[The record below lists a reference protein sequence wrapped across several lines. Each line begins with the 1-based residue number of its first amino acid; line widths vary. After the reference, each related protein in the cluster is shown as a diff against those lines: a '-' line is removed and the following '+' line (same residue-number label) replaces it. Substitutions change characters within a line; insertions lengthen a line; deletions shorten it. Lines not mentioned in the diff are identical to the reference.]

1 MESIIFLILRRMR
14 LPLVLL
20 VSVYA
25 LSVLGLVL
33 IPGLDDQGNPW
44 HMDFFHAFYF
54 VSFMGSTIGFGEIPY
69 AFTDAQRMWV
79 VFTIY
84 IAVVAWLFTIGT
96 MISLI
101 QTPAFQSA
109 VTRNAFIRG
118 TRRIRDTFF
127 LICGYGDTGELLVD
141 ALTDRGLRAVA
152 IDVDQN
158 RINNLELKE
167 LPVHVPGLCADAS
180 ELSSL
185 LAAGLKHRH
194 CAGVVALT
202 DDDHVNLK
210 IAITSKLI
218 NPRLRVICRAETH
231 DAAANIASFGTEHI
245 INPFDTFADHLAMAL
260 NAPSMYLMNEWLTSA
275 SHQPLS
281 EPLFP
286 PRGRWILCGYGRFGK
301 AVAKRLLDEGN
312 TVTVI
317 EANPQATG
325 APAESICARGTEADT
340 LLEADVKNADGIVA
354 GTDDDANNLS
364 IVMTARDLNPD
375 LFIVARQNRSENDA
389 IFRAARL
396 DLVTKNSEIIASR
409 ILALITTPLTA
420 EFLRLANQQDRHWAD
435 ELISRIIGVADERV
449 PQTWMLETHATNA
462 PAVAQALENGDTVL
476 LEHLCRDPH
485 DRKRLL
491 SCIPLLMK
499 RGSEHILLPDLKTAL
514 QSFDQILFCGHETA
528 IHRMSRIRYDPSVL
542 CYTTTGQA
550 PGRRLGFGDVL
561 YVLPDPNSW

>member
-14 LPLVLL
+14 LPLVIL

-33 IPGLDDQGNPW
+33 IPGADDHGNPW

-84 IAVVAWLFTIGT
+84 IAVVAWLYTIGT

-118 TRRIRDTFF
+118 TRRIRNTFF

-141 ALTDRGLRAVA
+141 ALTHQDIRAVA

-167 LPVHVPGLCADAS
+167 LPTHVPGLCADAS

-185 LAAGLKHRH
+185 LAAGLKHRN

-202 DDDHVNLK
+202 DDDQINLK

-218 NPRLRVICRAETH
+218 NPRLRVICRADTH
-231 DAAANIASFGTEHI
+231 DAATNIASFGTEHI

-312 TVTVI
+312 TITVI
-317 EANPQATG
+317 EADPQATD
-325 APAESICARGTEADT
+325 APTESICARGTEADT

-354 GTDDDANNLS
+354 GTDNDANNLS
-364 IVMTARDLNPD
+364 IVMTAGDLNPE

-396 DLVTKNSEIIASR
+396 DLVTKNSGIIASR

-420 EFLRLANQQDRHWAD
+420 EFLRIANQQDRHWAS

-449 PQTWMLETHATNA
+449 PQTWLQETRATDA
-462 PAVAQALENGDTVL
+462 PAVAQALANGDTVL
-476 LEHLCRDPH
+476 LEHLCRDPN

-491 SCIPLLMK
+491 RCIPLLMK

-514 QSFDQILFCGHETA
+514 RPFDQILFCGHETA
-528 IHRMSRIRYDPSVL
+528 LHRMSRISYDPSVL
-542 CYTTTGQA
+542 CYTATGKHPA
-550 PGRRLGFGDVL
+550 ASWVWRRLADTA
-561 YVLPDPNSW
+561 

>member
-1 MESIIFLILRRMR
+1 MESIILLILRRMR

-109 VTRNAFIRG
+109 VTRNAFIRS

-185 LAAGLKHRH
+185 SAAGLKHRH

-260 NAPSMYLMNEWLTSA
+260 NAPSMYLMSEWLTSA

-364 IVMTARDLNPD
+364 IVMTAGDLNPE

-420 EFLRLANQQDRHWAD
+420 EFLRLANQQDRHWAN
-435 ELISRIIGVADERV
+435 ELINRIIGVADERV
-449 PQTWMLETHATNA
+449 PQTWMLETRATDA

-491 SCIPLLMK
+491 RCIPLLMK
-499 RGSEHILLPDLKTAL
+499 RGSQHILLPDLKTAL
-514 QSFDQILFCGHETA
+514 QPFDQILFCGHETA

-542 CYTTTGQA
+542 CYTTTGKRPA
-550 PGRRLGFGDVL
+550 AGWVWRRFIR
-561 YVLPDPNSW
+561 PA

>member
-1 MESIIFLILRRMR
+1 MENIIFLILRRMR

-84 IAVVAWLFTIGT
+84 IAVVAWLYTIGT

-118 TRRIRDTFF
+118 TRRIRSAFF

-141 ALTDRGLRAVA
+141 TLTDRGLRAVA

-167 LPVHVPGLCADAS
+167 LPVQVPGLCADALD
-180 ELSSL
+180 LSSL

-202 DDDHVNLK
+202 DNDHINLK

-218 NPRLRVICRAETH
+218 NPRLRVICRAESH

-260 NAPSMYLMNEWLTSA
+260 NAPSMYLMNDWLTSA
-275 SHQPLS
+275 SHRPLS

-317 EANPQATG
+317 EADPQATD

-340 LLEADVKNADGIVA
+340 LLEADVKNAVGVVA

-364 IVMTARDLNPD
+364 IVMTAGDLNPT
-375 LFIVARQNRSENDA
+375 LFVVARQNRSENDE

-396 DLVTKNSEIIASR
+396 DLVAKNSGIIASR

-420 EFLRLANQQDRHWAD
+420 EFLRLASQQERQWAD
-435 ELISRIIGVADERV
+435 ELISRIIGVADDRV
-449 PQTWMLETHATNA
+449 PQTWMLETRATDT
-462 PAVAQALENGDTVL
+462 PAVAQALANGDTVL

-491 SCIPLLMK
+491 RCVPLLMK
-499 RGSEHILLPDLKTAL
+499 RGREHNLLPGLKTAL
-514 QSFDQILFCGHETA
+514 QPFDQILFCGRETA
-528 IHRMSRIRYDPSVL
+528 IHRMSRICYDPSVL
-542 CYTTTGQA
+542 CYTTTGKRPA
-550 PGRRLGFGDVL
+550 AGWVWRRLIR
-561 YVLPDPNSW
+561 SA